1 MQVPIPLVLVL
12 VPVDLA
18 LGVLV
23 CALSSVCGVSELR
36 SDAPLNDVDLA
47 SDELVDIVPGVLES
61 FLLQLPLDWWELHA
75 SLLTGSFITVSWVPT
90 FSTSITSLSREQ
102 VLTWTLIA
110 FLVKIMVWSQ
120 KQHLKNWARSG
131 SGTLKLAGFFG
142 TWGFSK
148 PAEDEVLFSAI
159 LVVKGTRVPTRW
171 GLD

>member
-1 MQVPIPLVLVL
+1 M
-12 VPVDLA
+12 
-18 LGVLV
+18 
-23 CALSSVCGVSELR
+23 SSCTSLIAVCGVSELR

-148 PAEDEVLFSAI
+148 PAEDEVLFSRSVI
-159 LVVKGTRVPTRW
+159 FIVNGRVTFLGHTAKHIRW
-171 GLD
+171 MVSQ